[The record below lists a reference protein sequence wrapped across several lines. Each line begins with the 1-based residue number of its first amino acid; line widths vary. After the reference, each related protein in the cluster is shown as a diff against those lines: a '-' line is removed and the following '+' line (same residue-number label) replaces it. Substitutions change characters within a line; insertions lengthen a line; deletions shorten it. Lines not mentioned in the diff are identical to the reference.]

1 MQYRFPRN
9 ASRTAWPEV
18 ALGQPPSPWKWPL
31 RAFLCGALLTL
42 GSLSAYAAPTIDEP
56 APPLQGAL
64 FDGTP
69 FDLSDYKGKVVM
81 LNFFS
86 SFCKICALEIGNVE
100 NYYEQFKPKG
110 LEVIAL
116 SIDRPDDKER
126 SARMAKNYNLPGGMV
141 SDLIESGFEKKYPTP
156 TCYVFDRKGVLRAK
170 YSGAKQP
177 QFYRDVITPLLKE

>member
-1 MQYRFPRN
+1 MRLLSSEN
-9 ASRTAWPEV
+9 AVRPAWIL
-18 ALGQPPSPWKWPL
+18 ALQAILSMVL
-31 RAFLCGALLTL
+31 VLFS
-42 GSLSAYAAPTIDEP
+42 SLSTYAVPTIDEP
-56 APPLQGAL
+56 APPLKGIL

-69 FDLSDYKGKVVM
+69 FDLNDYKGKVVM
-81 LNFFS
+81 VNFFS

-100 NYYEQFKPKG
+100 NYYEEFKPKG

-141 SDLIESGFEKKYPTP
+141 ADLSDSGFEKKYPTP

-170 YSGAKQP
+170 FTGAKQP
-177 QFYRDVITPLLKE
+177 KFYREVIEPLLKE

>member
-1 MQYRFPRN
+1 MHLFSLSN
-9 ASRTAWPEV
+9 AVRPAWIL
-18 ALGQPPSPWKWPL
+18 ALQATLSMVL
-31 RAFLCGALLTL
+31 VFFL
-42 GSLSAYAAPTIDEP
+42 SLSAYAVPTIDEP
-56 APPLQGAL
+56 APPLKGIL

-69 FDLSDYKGKVVM
+69 FDLNDYKGKVVM
-81 LNFFS
+81 VNFFS

-100 NYYEQFKPKG
+100 NYYEEFKPKG

-141 SDLIESGFEKKYPTP
+141 ADLSDSGFEKKYPTP

-170 YSGAKQP
+170 FTGAKQP
-177 QFYRDVITPLLKE
+177 KFYREVIEPLLKE

>member
-1 MQYRFPRN
+1 MQ
-9 ASRTAWPEV
+9 
-18 ALGQPPSPWKWPL
+18 L
-31 RAFLCGALLTL
+31 
-42 GSLSAYAAPTIDEP
+42 SLSANARRSAWPKASPWPEAGRTIRALQAALCVLALTILSWPAHAVPTIDEP
-56 APPLQGAL
+56 APALKGTL

-116 SIDRPDDKER
+116 SIDRPEDKER

-141 SDLIESGFEKKYPTP
+141 SDLIASGFEKKYPTP

-170 YSGAKQP
+170 YTGAKQP

>member
-1 MQYRFPRN
+1 MRLLSSEN
-9 ASRTAWPEV
+9 ALRPAWIL
-18 ALGQPPSPWKWPL
+18 ALQATLSL
-31 RAFLCGALLTL
+31 VLVFFL
-42 GSLSAYAAPTIDEP
+42 SLSAYAVPTIDEP
-56 APPLQGAL
+56 APPLKGTL

-81 LNFFS
+81 VNFFS

-100 NYYEQFKPKG
+100 NYYEEFKPKG

-141 SDLIESGFEKKYPTP
+141 ADLSDSGFEKKYPTP
-156 TCYVFDRKGVLRAK
+156 TCYVFDRKGILRAK
-170 YSGAKQP
+170 FTGAKQP
-177 QFYRDVITPLLKE
+177 KFYREVIEPLLKE

>member
-1 MQYRFPRN
+1 MRLLSSEN
-9 ASRTAWPEV
+9 AVRPAWIL
-18 ALGQPPSPWKWPL
+18 ALQATLSMVL
-31 RAFLCGALLTL
+31 VFFL
-42 GSLSAYAAPTIDEP
+42 SLPAYAVPTIDEP
-56 APPLQGAL
+56 APPLKGIL

-69 FDLSDYKGKVVM
+69 FDLNDYKGKVVM
-81 LNFFS
+81 VNFFS

-100 NYYEQFKPKG
+100 NYYEEFKPKG

-141 SDLIESGFEKKYPTP
+141 ADLSDSGFEKKYPTP

-170 YSGAKQP
+170 FTGAKQP
-177 QFYRDVITPLLKE
+177 KFYREVIEPLLKE